1 MKEEIKGYDIESS
14 LMFVALAFEKCL
26 RLYDLKQFNV
36 IKEFQFPNEVN
47 LRNMTLISLEIIDKN
62 VFIMSLSNRKSL
74 ILKINDD

>member
-36 IKEFQFPNEVN
+36 IKEF
-47 LRNMTLISLEIIDKN
+47 
-62 VFIMSLSNRKSL
+62 
-74 ILKINDD
+74 